1 MILVDTGVLLAAV
14 NSKDRHHRESAELLA
29 AHAGQLVTPAT
40 VVAETSWMIESLV
53 GPAAEAAFV
62 SSVAAGDLGV
72 EELGTDDYRR
82 GAELIE
88 QYADLGLGLV
98 DASVVALAERLN
110 LTTVATLNERDFR
123 VVRPGHCEAFEL
135 VP

>member
-29 AHAGQLVTPAT
+29 AHAGRLVTPAT

-53 GPAAEAAFV
+53 GAAAEAAFV
-62 SSVAAGDLGV
+62 LSVAEGQLGV
-72 EELGTDDYRR
+72 EELSSDDYRR
-82 GAELIE
+82 CAALIG

-98 DASVVALAERLN
+98 DASVVALTERLN
-110 LTTVATLNERDFR
+110 LTTVATLNKRDFR
-123 VVRPGHCEAFEL
+123 MVRPKHCDMLVL

>member
-14 NSKDRHHRESAELLA
+14 NSKDQHHRESADLLD
-29 AHAGQLVTPAT
+29 AHVGQLVTPAT

-53 GPAAEAAFV
+53 GPAAKAAFV
-62 SSVAAGDLGV
+62 SSVAEGQLGV
-72 EELGTDDYRR
+72 EGLGADDYRR
-82 GAELIE
+82 CAALME

-98 DASVVALAERLN
+98 DASVVTIAERLN
-110 LTTVATLNERDFR
+110 LTTVATLNQRDFR
-123 VVRPGHCEAFEL
+123 VVRPRHCEAFEL